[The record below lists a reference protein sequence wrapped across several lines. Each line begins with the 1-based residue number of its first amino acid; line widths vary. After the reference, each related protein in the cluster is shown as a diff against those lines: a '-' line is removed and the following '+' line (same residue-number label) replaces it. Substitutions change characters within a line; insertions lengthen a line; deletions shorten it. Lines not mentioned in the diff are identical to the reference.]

1 MRLLPTLALL
11 SACCAGVTGQ
21 VPLAFAPGTG
31 NAATVP
37 AGTKIPVA
45 LKQAISTKSA
55 REGDVV
61 YAETTFPFVQD
72 GKVLI
77 PAGTYLQG
85 QIVHSQRPGRVHGR
99 AEVLIHFTSLV
110 YPNGYTVP
118 LPGAIDKVPGTETT
132 GVKDPGRNGSGG
144 QPNRP
149 ESGRYSEHIREYSG
163 QGSHF
168 GRAARGKQRR
178 SDRRWRRRRVG
189 RGDRFADARK
199 GCPDGRPNHGG
210 DGDPAA
216 HHAGSEPGWNSLGGQ
231 HLAHR
236 FPALKLH

>member
-1 MRLLPTLALL
+1 MRLLLTLVLL
-11 SACCAGVTGQ
+11 TACCAEVCGQ
-21 VPLAFAPGTG
+21 VPPAFAPGTG

-132 GVKDPGRNGSGG
+132 GVKDPEGTVQEDSQTGQKAAATANTSLNTAVKGAILGGLPAGSNAAVIGAGAGGALGAAIALLTRGRDVRMDARTTVEMVI
-144 QPNRP
+144 QRP
-149 ESGRYSEHIREYSG
+149 ITLDL
-163 QGSHF
+163 
-168 GRAARGKQRR
+168 GRAGI
-178 SDRRWRRRRVG
+178 
-189 RGDRFADARK
+189 
-199 GCPDGRPNHGG
+199 
-210 DGDPAA
+210 PAA
-216 HHAGSEPGWNSLGGQ
+216 VNTSPTASL
-231 HLAHR
+231 H
-236 FPALKLH
+236 

>member
-1 MRLLPTLALL
+1 MSWAGQIPPAL
-11 SACCAGVTGQ
+11 T
-21 VPLAFAPGTG
+21 PGTG
-31 NAATVP
+31 NTAIVP

-85 QIVHSQRPGRVHGR
+85 QIVHAQRPGRVHGR

-118 LPGAIDKVPGTETT
+118 LPGAIDKVPGTEKTL
-132 GVKDPGRNGSGG
+132 VKDPEGTVQQDSQTGQKVAATANTSVNTAVKGAVLGGLPVGSNAAAIGAGVGG
-144 QPNRP
+144 AVGAAIAFLTRGADVRLDPRTTVEMVIQRP
-149 ESGRYSEHIREYSG
+149 ISLDA
-163 QGSHF
+163 
-168 GRAARGKQRR
+168 GRAG
-178 SDRRWRRRRVG
+178 V
-189 RGDRFADARK
+189 
-199 GCPDGRPNHGG
+199 
-210 DGDPAA
+210 
-216 HHAGSEPGWNSLGGQ
+216 PGPTNPPTTSF
-231 HLAHR
+231 H
-236 FPALKLH
+236 